1 MKVKLIKLEGGR
13 VGCVRAPWQGKFCVS
28 GLAQAPSV
36 PLNISPSVVL
46 RTPLRPAALSAATG
60 GRGGSAAFKF
70 YQLDFY
76 VTHRFFVSF
85 LARPALLPFGKRG
98 FRAAIYK
105 IARPQPPAAAL

>member
-46 RTPLRPAALSAATG
+46 RTPCADFIGVPRG
-60 GRGGSAAFKF
+60 VVGRDNQARRGAIVGEC
-70 YQLDFY
+70 
-76 VTHRFFVSF
+76 THPKTS
-85 LARPALLPFGKRG
+85 P
-98 FRAAIYK
+98 
-105 IARPQPPAAAL
+105 